1 MFAKG
6 CLNRIKIFFFL
17 YLSICLYIYLSVYMS
32 VYVCLLSVYTKISP
46 SSRPTLALLASNSCP
61 ARTKQLLGSYPNVVL
76 SISSFSLVRIAMSFC
91 LAQVLIC
98 FLVICFGVTPIMT
111 NKIVNNQ
118 IRYLFNFW
126 QFLFTSQFRF

>member
-1 MFAKG
+1 MSV
-6 CLNRIKIFFFL
+6 CM
-17 YLSICLYIYLSVYMS
+17 LSVCM
-32 VYVCLLSVYTKISP
+32 LSVYTKILP

-61 ARTKQLLGSYPNVVL
+61 ARTKQLLCSYPNVVL
-76 SISSFSLVRIAMSFC
+76 SISSFSLVRIAMSFSLVLVAMSFS

-98 FLVICFGVTPIMT
+98 FLVICFGVTPTMT